1 MEDIEINLLI
11 EKEGN
16 TFMASS
22 PEVNV
27 FAEGKTI
34 DEAKD
39 KFISG
44 VNFHLESFPEERKRL
59 MKRGRA
65 NELIVQK
72 VFLNKN
78 LP

>member
-1 MEDIEINLLI
+1 MENIEINLLI

-16 TFMASS
+16 TFIASS
-22 PEVNV
+22 PEINV

-44 VNFHLESFPEERKRL
+44 VSFYFESFPEDKQRFIEKDKLR
-59 MKRGRA
+59 MP
-65 NELIVQK
+65 IIQK
-72 VFLNKN
+72 VLIQC
-78 LP
+78 